1 MKAFIPQVRL
11 LALLSLMVL
20 GLLVLSLAAG
30 RIWISPNQ
38 WLTLDP
44 LIQTLLLDLRLPR
57 TLLAIVVGSSMGLCG
72 AALQGYTRNPL
83 ADPAL
88 LGISAM
94 AALGA
99 ILSIS
104 LGLAGMFPWVLAT
117 AAIAGACVGIMTLI
131 ILSSFA
137 TSITRFILIG
147 VILQTLASS
156 GVALILSLSNNPWAS
171 DEIINWL
178 LGSLQDRSWD
188 DLLYALPG
196 VLLGSILIML
206 TSPSLNAL
214 TLGEQGARALG
225 VNLRST
231 QCLLALGVGLISGSC
246 VAATGEIGFVGFIV
260 PHLMRPWVG
269 SLPSRLLIPSAFAGA
284 ALLLAADI
292 AVRFSPSAQEL
303 KLGVAMTLL
312 GAPFFLMLL
321 FKMRSSSS

>member
-1 MKAFIPQVRL
+1 MKASISQLWLFISLSFLVL
-11 LALLSLMVL
+11 TLMILSLSV
-20 GLLVLSLAAG
+20 G
-30 RIWISPNQ
+30 RIWISPDQ
-38 WLTLDP
+38 WRVLDP
-44 LIQTLLLDLRLPR
+44 LSQTLLFDLRLPR
-57 TLLAIVVGSSMGLCG
+57 TLLAVIVGASMGLCG

-88 LGISAM
+88 LGISSM

-104 LGLAGMFPWVLAT
+104 SGLSGIYPWVLAA
-117 AAIAGACVGIMTLI
+117 AAIAGACVGIICLLC
-131 ILSSFA
+131 LSSIA
-137 TSITRFILIG
+137 TSIASFILVG

-178 LGSLQDRSWD
+178 LGSLQDRSWND
-188 DLLYALPG
+188 VTFALPG

-206 TSPSLNAL
+206 TRPALNAL

-225 VNLRST
+225 VHLRST
-231 QCLLALGVGLISGSC
+231 QCLLAFGVGLVSGSC

-260 PHLMRPWVG
+260 PHLMRPFVG
-269 SLPSRLLIPSAFAGA
+269 NLPSRLLLPSAFAGA
-284 ALLLAADI
+284 ALVLIADI

-303 KLGVAMTLL
+303 KLGVAMTLI

-321 FKMRSSSS
+321 FKIRKQSA

>member
-1 MKAFIPQVRL
+1 M
-11 LALLSLMVL
+11 
-20 GLLVLSLAAG
+20 
-30 RIWISPNQ
+30 
-38 WLTLDP
+38 
-44 LIQTLLLDLRLPR
+44 
-57 TLLAIVVGSSMGLCG
+57 
-72 AALQGYTRNPL
+72 
-83 ADPAL
+83 
-88 LGISAM
+88 
-94 AALGA
+94 
-99 ILSIS
+99 
-104 LGLAGMFPWVLAT
+104 
-117 AAIAGACVGIMTLI
+117 
-131 ILSSFA
+131 
-137 TSITRFILIG
+137 
-147 VILQTLASS
+147 
-156 GVALILSLSNNPWAS
+156 
-171 DEIINWL
+171 
-178 LGSLQDRSWD
+178 
-188 DLLYALPG
+188 YALPG

-206 TSPSLNAL
+206 TSPALNAL